1 MELVSTHV
9 AMTKDLGVHG
19 NLFGGK
25 LLAAL
30 DEAVACYATMYCRTP
45 NMVTLKISEVIFKEA
60 VKVNNQVRI

>member
-30 DEAVACYATMYCRTP
+30 DEAVACYATM
-45 NMVTLKISEVIFKEA
+45 
-60 VKVNNQVRI
+60 